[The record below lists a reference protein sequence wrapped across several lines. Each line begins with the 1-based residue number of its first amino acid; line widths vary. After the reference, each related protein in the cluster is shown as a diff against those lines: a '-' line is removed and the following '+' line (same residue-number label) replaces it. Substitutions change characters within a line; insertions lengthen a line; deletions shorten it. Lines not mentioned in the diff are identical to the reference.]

1 MMLSCGV
8 HHFRS
13 QSLDK
18 ASDRAELDF
27 FGVGQKNPLTG
38 RVAYN
43 FRWFPTNRYSVFNG
57 DTQKMSKWMHAEG
70 LKKQKCRKT

>member
-1 MMLSCGV
+1 MMFSCDV

-38 RVAYN
+38 RVEYN
-43 FRWFPTNRYSVFNG
+43 FRWFPTNRY
-57 DTQKMSKWMHAEG
+57 
-70 LKKQKCRKT
+70 